1 MFVTRKHLER
11 RTFLRGMGAAIA
23 LPMLDAMVPAFAAPG
38 KAAQAPLRTSFVYV
52 PNGIV
57 MDNWTPKTAG
67 KAFEITRTLQPLEP
81 FRDRMLVISG
91 LMDNNANALGDG
103 GGDHARAAS
112 SFLTAAHPKK
122 TGGSDIQVGISADQ
136 VIAQAAG
143 AETRLPSLEL
153 GLDDSRVRSEERR
166 VGKEC

>member
-1 MFVTRKHLER
+1 MFITRKRLER
-11 RTFLRGMGAAIA
+11 RTFLRGLGTAIA

-38 KAAQAPLRTSFVYV
+38 HPRPAVRTSFVYV

-67 KAFEITRTLQPLEP
+67 QDFEISRILQPLAP

-103 GGDHARAAS
+103 GGDHARAGA

-122 TGGSDIQVGISADQ
+122 TGGSDIRVGISADQ
-136 VIAQAAG
+136 VIAQANG
-143 AETRLPSLEL
+143 AQT
-153 GLDDSRVRSEERR
+153 
-166 VGKEC
+166 